1 MAGLVILQ
9 RSLLRKILP
18 SVNRRLVSTSKKANE
33 TAVAD
38 ACKTEAKKVEHK
50 NWVSYGF
57 DMTSKEVDRSAL
69 HSIMFA
75 SVSLCLVVGGFYI
88 TYLPDYNLK
97 DWAQREAFLEL
108 RRREKAGLPLVDP
121 NLIDPAK
128 IQLPSDEELGD
139 TEIII

>member
-1 MAGLVILQ
+1 MAAFTILQ
-9 RSLLRKILP
+9 RSLFRRVLQPI
-18 SVNRRLVSTSKKANE
+18 NRRLVSTSKKSNE

-38 ACKTEAKKVEHK
+38 AIKTESKKTEHK
-50 NWVSYGF
+50 NWVNYGF
-57 DMTSKEVDRSAL
+57 DPKNKEEDRTAM

-75 SVSLCLVVGGFYI
+75 TVTLCLVCGGYYMM
-88 TYLPDYNLK
+88 YLPDYNLK

-108 RRREKAGLPLVDP
+108 RRREKLGLPLVDP

>member
-1 MAGLVILQ
+1 MAGLILQ
-9 RSLLRKILP
+9 RSLFRKILP
-18 SVNRRLVSTSKKANE
+18 TINRRLVSTSKKTNE

-38 ACKTEAKKVEHK
+38 AVKTEKVEHK

-57 DMTSKEVDRSAL
+57 DAKGKESDRTAM

-75 SVSLCLVVGGFYI
+75 SVTLCLVCGGYFMMYA
-88 TYLPDYNLK
+88 PDYNLK
-97 DWAQREAFLEL
+97 DWSQREAFLEL
-108 RRREKAGLPLVDP
+108 RRREKMGLPLVDP